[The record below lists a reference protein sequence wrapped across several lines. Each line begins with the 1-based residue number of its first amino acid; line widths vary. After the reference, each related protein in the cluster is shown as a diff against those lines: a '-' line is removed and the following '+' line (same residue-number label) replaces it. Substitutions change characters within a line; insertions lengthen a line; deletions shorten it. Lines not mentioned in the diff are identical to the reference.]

1 MKRLLQLISFKNT
14 FSPQS
19 GFTLIEL
26 MLVIAII
33 ATLMGITTMSLTGA
47 QQKSSMNA
55 TLGIF
60 ISDIRAQQLKAMVGD
75 TEGRATSDT
84 YGISFQSTKYTLF
97 HGTFSASETSN
108 FDINLPPSIQVSSTF
123 PNSQITFLKGSGEV
137 SGFTN
142 GSNTITLTDSADGS
156 VKIITINKYG
166 VVTGVN

>member
-1 MKRLLQLISFKNT
+1 MKNIHLYTNRFNNYFSFLT
-14 FSPQS
+14 SHFSSPR

-33 ATLMGITTMSLTGA
+33 ASLMGITTMSLTGA

-97 HGTFSASETSN
+97 H
-108 FDINLPPSIQVSSTF
+108 
-123 PNSQITFLKGSGEV
+123 
-137 SGFTN
+137 
-142 GSNTITLTDSADGS
+142 
-156 VKIITINKYG
+156 
-166 VVTGVN
+166 